1 MGGGAPPNATCLFF
15 GEDLALSSSRPFS
28 ADGWVERFRAGA
40 P

>member
-28 ADGWVERFRAGA
+28 VPDGVE
-40 P
+40 